1 MVGFNLPS
9 WGFYSWITLL
19 NLLLKLLKYEYFFP
33 ALWWNGWCVIY
44 LLATVLSFMSK
55 GHWGMG
61 ADWIPCG
68 NTQKSVDSVHTTESL
83 LACRHEWARVDAWY
97 TVEEN
102 LSFPPSARFG
112 EISGKGSLQNLKD
125 VIQEYRSGGKNY
137 SYRTVFFRSILVT
150 SSKNSTW
157 SSLGKRRLY

>member
-19 NLLLKLLKYEYFFP
+19 NLLLKFWSMNTSSLPFGEMGDVSYT
-33 ALWWNGWCVIY
+33 Y
-44 LLATVLSFMSK
+44 LLLLSFMSK